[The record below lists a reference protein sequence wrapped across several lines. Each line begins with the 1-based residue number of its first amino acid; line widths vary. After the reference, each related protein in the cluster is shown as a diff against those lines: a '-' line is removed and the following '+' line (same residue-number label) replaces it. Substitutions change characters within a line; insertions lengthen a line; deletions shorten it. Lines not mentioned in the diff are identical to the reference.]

1 MSEPASITPNR
12 HLTSKEHLRLWLRLL
27 RTTRRVE
34 SELRERLRLQFNTTL
49 PRFDVMAALSRHP
62 EGLKMNELSQQLKVS
77 NGNVTGIISRLVE
90 DGWVER
96 IAIEGDR
103 RATRVLLTRAG
114 TEQFHQMAQ
123 AHEHWVDELFSS
135 LSSQETHHMNELFA
149 HLPTEAGP
157 EPDSPESTTQGDT
170 P

>member
-1 MSEPASITPNR
+1 MSEQARTLPNR

-62 EGLKMNELSQQLKVS
+62 QGLKMNELSQQLKVS
-77 NGNVTGIISRLVE
+77 NGNVTGIITRLVD
-90 DGWVER
+90 DGWVKR

-103 RATRVLLTRAG
+103 RATRVLLTRTG
-114 TEQFHQMAQ
+114 VDQFQQLAR
-123 AHEHWVDELFSS
+123 AHEDWVDELFSS
-135 LSSQETHHMNELFA
+135 LSSQETHKMNELFA
-149 HLPTEAGP
+149 HLPTDAGLVS
-157 EPDSPESTTQGDT
+157 EPSGDA

>member
-1 MSEPASITPNR
+1 MTEQAYTAPNR

-34 SELRERLRLQFNTTL
+34 AELRERLRLQFNTTL

-62 EGLKMNELSQQLKVS
+62 NGLKMNELSQQLKVS

-103 RATRVLLTRAG
+103 RATRVLLTSLG
-114 TEQFHQMAQ
+114 TSSFENMAHAHQ
-123 AHEHWVDELFSS
+123 HWVDELFSS

-149 HLPTEAGP
+149 HLPRDAGP
-157 EPDSPESTTQGDT
+157 EPESQELSTERGK

>member
-1 MSEPASITPNR
+1 MSEQATTPNR

-34 SELRERLRLQFNTTL
+34 ADLRERLRLQFNTTL

-62 EGLKMNELSQQLKVS
+62 DGLKMNELSQQLKVS

-103 RATRVLLTRAG
+103 RATRVLLTAAG
-114 TEQFHQMAQ
+114 NQQFHHMAQ

-135 LSSQETHHMNELFA
+135 LSGQETHHMNELFA

-157 EPDSPESTTQGDT
+157 EPDSPAPDNQGELR
-170 P
+170 